1 MEKEKSGLSTFLA
14 VLGMLALVAAGA
26 YFALKFLKK
35 KKCCCC
41 DGEGE
46 NEIEDCDETVCII
59 DEDSEDETI

>member
-1 MEKEKSGLSTFLA
+1 MEKEKSVLSTILA
-14 VLGMLALVAAGA
+14 IIGIFALAAAGA

-35 KKCCCC
+35 KKCCC